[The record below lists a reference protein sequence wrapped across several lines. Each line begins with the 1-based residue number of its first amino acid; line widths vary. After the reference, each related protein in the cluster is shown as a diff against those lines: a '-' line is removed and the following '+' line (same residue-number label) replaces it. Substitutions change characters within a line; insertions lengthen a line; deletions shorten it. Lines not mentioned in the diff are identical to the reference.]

1 MNVFDKLLDF
11 EYKKDTGLVNM
22 TGGFFALFLRK
33 LFLEENRALLV
44 VTPNI
49 YEARK
54 LYNKFDNDVILFEDD
69 ELNLGDG
76 TSISPEIRIDRINIL
91 NDLIKDGKRI
101 VLTDA
106 RGYLRRLP
114 KPSLFSKLNLKFK
127 VGDSFSV
134 NEIIDKLS
142 SFGYNRTSVVDK
154 TGDFSVRGFVLD
166 IFPVNEDSPV
176 RIEFFGDD
184 IESIRFFDVDSQR
197 SFGQKDEVEVL
208 PFTETACN
216 NDASIFDYLD
226 NPIVIYKDYEQVKFM
241 YDKMVADDFKF
252 GYDTESNFFDIRDIN
267 ISDKLFYFDFDS
279 PVNCNYLSDIVSFG
293 ASQVPMFNEDFSFI
307 NKYVSDAVK
316 DLKTVVLCVTIA
328 NFNGFLDRISE
339 PFVITDF
346 DNIYEGKVN
355 VINKKLA
362 EGFEF
367 KNYVFLTDYELFG
380 KKSVVYKKSRFK
392 NSSKI
397 RDLSKIDIG
406 DYVVHDAHGI
416 GVYNGIRVLTK
427 GGVKADYLEILY
439 DKGDKLYIP
448 VSKLSL
454 ISKYNGKDGYVPRIN
469 ALNSVAWVKAKKRI
483 KEKIRYEAEKLIKI
497 QAEREVKKG
506 FAFSPDQ
513 PLQKVFEAEFA
524 YEPTTDQLRAL
535 SEIKADME
543 SSTPMDRI
551 LCGDVGYGKTEV
563 AFRAMFKAVLD
574 GKQVLYLCP
583 TTLLCRQQYEVA
595 VDRFKNYPVNIG
607 VLNRFVSS
615 SQVKKTMDG
624 LSSGKI
630 DIVFGTHRALSN
642 DVIFKDLGLLVVDEE
657 QRFGVAHKEKIKEI
671 KASVDVLTL
680 TATPIPRTLQMAVL
694 GIKNMSLIETPPK
707 NRKSVVTYVTP
718 YDKKLIREVIYKELA
733 RDGQVFILYNRVE
746 DIERKVYMFKEL
758 VPDASFGFAH
768 GKMDKNS
775 FEQVMDDFVNKKFD
789 VLVCT
794 TIIETGVDI
803 PNVNSLIVIDADRFG
818 LSQLYQIRGRVGRSD
833 NVAYAYLMYE
843 KGKVLTEKAVKRLKV
858 IKDFTE
864 LGSGFSIA
872 TRDLSIRG
880 AGDILGSEQAG
891 FIDTVGMDMYL
902 KMLNEEVAKLKGVY
916 QDSLDD
922 EDNYNLVIPS
932 HVDDSYVMDE
942 DVKIEIHKMVNGI
955 DSFDSLQKIKV
966 SIEDRFG
973 PVPEK
978 LFIYMNEKLFENL
991 AKRVGIV
998 KIFDNNK
1005 YREVFF
1011 SRDASLNIDYEEFFV
1026 RAINVNRNF
1035 NFSYKNDVLRVRLFY
1050 KDSKSNLVFDF
1061 NELFKGLL

>member
-1 MNVFDKLLDF
+1 MN
-11 EYKKDTGLVNM
+11 
-22 TGGFFALFLRK
+22 
-33 LFLEENRALLV
+33 
-44 VTPNI
+44 
-49 YEARK
+49 
-54 LYNKFDNDVILFEDD
+54 
-69 ELNLGDG
+69 
-76 TSISPEIRIDRINIL
+76 
-91 NDLIKDGKRI
+91 
-101 VLTDA
+101 
-106 RGYLRRLP
+106 
-114 KPSLFSKLNLKFK
+114 
-127 VGDSFSV
+127 
-134 NEIIDKLS
+134 
-142 SFGYNRTSVVDK
+142 
-154 TGDFSVRGFVLD
+154 
-166 IFPVNEDSPV
+166 
-176 RIEFFGDD
+176 
-184 IESIRFFDVDSQR
+184 
-197 SFGQKDEVEVL
+197 
-208 PFTETACN
+208 
-216 NDASIFDYLD
+216 

-252 GYDTESNFFDIRDIN
+252 GYDTGSNFFDIRSIN

-397 RDLSKIDIG
+397 RNLSKIDIG

-427 GGVKADYLEILY
+427 GGVKVDYLEILY

-818 LSQLYQIRGRVGRSD
+818 LSQLYQIRGRIGRSD

-942 DVKIEIHKMVNGI
+942 DVKIEIHKMVNDI

-1026 RAINVNRNF
+1026 GAINVNRNF